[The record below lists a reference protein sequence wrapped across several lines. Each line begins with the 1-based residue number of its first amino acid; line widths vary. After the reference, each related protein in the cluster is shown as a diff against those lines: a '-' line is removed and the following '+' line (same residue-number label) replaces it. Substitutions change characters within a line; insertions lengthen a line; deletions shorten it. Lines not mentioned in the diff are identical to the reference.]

1 MVSIISIVKKSK
13 PQKLSLKMDSGL
25 KSIKSNHKQKLD
37 FKFANVLTDLVEPIN
52 AVYRTGFV

>member
-25 KSIKSNHKQKLD
+25 KSLNQTKQKFD
-37 FKFANVLTDLVEPIN
+37 FIFANVLTDLVEPIN
-52 AVYRTGFV
+52 AVYHTGFV